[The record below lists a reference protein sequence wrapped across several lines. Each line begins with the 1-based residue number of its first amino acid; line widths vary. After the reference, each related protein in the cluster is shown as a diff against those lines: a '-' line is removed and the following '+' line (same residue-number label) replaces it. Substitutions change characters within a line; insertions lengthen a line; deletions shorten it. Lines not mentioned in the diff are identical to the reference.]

1 MLGRCEIEAVLYR
14 PCRLPLSWASV
25 LMLVFVFGMIPDS
38 YSSEE
43 FFSRPGEEAE
53 I

>member
-1 MLGRCEIEAVLYR
+1 MLGRCELESLVYR
-14 PCRLPLSWASV
+14 PCRLPLSWASL
-25 LMLVFVFGMIPDS
+25 LMLVFTFGAIPDS
-38 YSSEE
+38 YSGEE